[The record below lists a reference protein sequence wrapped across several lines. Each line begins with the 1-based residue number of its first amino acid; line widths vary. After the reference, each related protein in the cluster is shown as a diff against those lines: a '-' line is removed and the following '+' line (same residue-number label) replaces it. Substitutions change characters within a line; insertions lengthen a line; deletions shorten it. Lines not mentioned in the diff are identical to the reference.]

1 MKKYFQKLL
10 VLLLFMIIANNIMA
24 QTKELSLAQALQ
36 IAAKGNRVL
45 QMQIL
50 ENRKAAEVV
59 KEAKSCLLP
68 TVNLTSSYNIY
79 AERPVIYLRNEAT
92 TPKVNDVQFGGRFA
106 FDGAVTMSY
115 PILNS
120 AVRSSIKLA
129 GNNEA
134 ITNEKMKITEEQL
147 ALSISQLYL
156 TIIYHKE
163 EKQLLEQSLLRNRRA
178 LKDSRSLF
186 LQGKNLKTDTLSN
199 FISVQNLLAAIS
211 ALDNNIQV
219 YSLQLKQLM
228 GMEEVVPFVFT
239 DSINTESLKS
249 LFPVAGAGLS
259 IALNNR
265 KDIKI
270 QSLQIDETK
279 EQLKGIKA
287 SFKPQLAVIAQY
299 QLQSQADNF
308 RMKDYALP
316 RTSYAGVRLSIPLY
330 SGGRLK
336 YKTAQTELGIQQSEL
351 ALTELKTNLE
361 TELVSIN
368 SNLQESYNQWEIQQ
382 QNVDAAEISYNMM
395 NDRYRY
401 GMGTRLELSDAE
413 LALTKAKL
421 NNLQLVYSIKIL
433 VLQLKKAM
441 GILQLN

>member
-1 MKKYFQKLL
+1 MKKYFQKLWML
-10 VLLLFMIIANNIMA
+10 PLFIIIGNNIMA
-24 QTKELSLAQALQ
+24 QTKELSLDQALQ

-45 QMQIL
+45 QIQML
-50 ENRKAAEVV
+50 ENRNAAEVV
-59 KEAKSCLLP
+59 KEAKSYLLP

-106 FDGAVTMSY
+106 FDAAITASY
-115 PILNS
+115 PILNPV
-120 AVRSSIKLA
+120 VRSSIKLA
-129 GNNEA
+129 GINEA
-134 ITNEKMKITEEQL
+134 ITKEEMKSTVEQL
-147 ALSISQLYL
+147 ALSIGQLYL
-156 TIIYHKE
+156 AIIYHKE
-163 EKQLLEQSLLRNRRA
+163 EKHLLEQSLVRNQRA

-199 FISVQNLLAAIS
+199 FISVQNLYAAIS
-211 ALDNNIQV
+211 TLDNNIQV
-219 YSLQLKQLM
+219 YELQLKQLM
-228 GMEEVVPFVFT
+228 GMEEAVQFIYT
-239 DSINTESLKS
+239 DSINTGSLEN
-249 LFPVAGAGLS
+249 LFPVTGAGLS

-308 RMKDYALP
+308 RMKDYRLP

-336 YKTAQTELGIQQSEL
+336 HK
-351 ALTELKTNLE
+351 
-361 TELVSIN
+361 
-368 SNLQESYNQWEIQQ
+368 
-382 QNVDAAEISYNMM
+382 
-395 NDRYRY
+395 
-401 GMGTRLELSDAE
+401 
-413 LALTKAKL
+413 
-421 NNLQLVYSIKIL
+421 
-433 VLQLKKAM
+433 
-441 GILQLN
+441 